1 MAQSQSAT
9 AKRFRPATFVRW
21 AKLRAKQ
28 PAFIKRKR
36 SRGRFAVGVRYER
49 QVRDYLSLLAL
60 GKEGVECRESQ
71 WFEFEDSN
79 GRRWCEC
86 DFLLIDRKQK
96 TAIIYEVKYQHCME
110 AWWQLREL
118 YYPVVQAAFPGYT
131 IGLMEVVHWHD
142 PAITFPQ
149 GYDLTDSPLRIP
161 RSSKVAVFI
170 YNPKRSRLPS
180 GLATTG
186 RDGGEGVSQTPSRG
200 GLQERPNGLDG
211 TSSAPRGAVVH
222 GGSGEVPQGAEGEA
236 ISTRSRTEIGD

>member
-1 MAQSQSAT
+1 MAQSHSAS
-9 AKRFRPATFVRW
+9 AKRFRPAVDVKW
-21 AKLRAKQ
+21 AKLLAKQ

-36 SRGRFAVGVRYER
+36 SKGRFAVGVRYER
-49 QVRDYLSLLAL
+49 QVREYLALLAL
-60 GKEGVECRESQ
+60 GKPGVEFRESQ
-71 WFEFEDSN
+71 WLEFEDQN

-86 DFLLIDRKQK
+86 DSLLIDRKQNLV
-96 TAIIYEVKYQHCME
+96 IIYEVKYQHCME

-118 YYPVVQAAFPGYT
+118 YYPVVQAALPGFT

-142 PAITFPQ
+142 PQVHFPQ

-170 YNPKRSRLPS
+170 YNPRRSRQS
-180 GLATTG
+180 SRLASPG
-186 RDGGEGVSQTPSRG
+186 RDGGEGAGETTG
-200 GLQERPNGLDG
+200 GGRHEEGAHGLDD

-222 GGSGEVPQGAEGEA
+222 GGSGEVSQGAEGEA